1 MDSTHGCC
9 SPELVPKRKWDFS
22 SHDSFYDYYAKA
34 SQSKKTL
41 DRFRAVQAA
50 VLRIVQQ
57 GRFAGQALNVADIGC
72 GAGTQCMMW
81 AESGHCAFGVDVN
94 EPLIKLARKRAQ
106 ESRLHIDFSVGSAV
120 ELPWP
125 DQAMHVCL
133 LPEVLEH
140 VREWRL
146 CLTEAARILQPGGV
160 LFVSTTNKLCPSQQE
175 FNLPLYSWYPSSL
188 KRHFERLAV
197 TKRPELA
204 NFATYPAVNW
214 FSFYG
219 LRSELRR
226 LGLDSCDRFDVM
238 DLSVKGVLA
247 RLAVSCIRSFSIA
260 RWLAHA
266 ATPSTTLFA
275 VKK

>member
-1 MDSTHGCC
+1 MESTHGGF
-9 SPELVPKRKWDFS
+9 SPDSVPQQKWDS
-22 SHDSFYDYYAKA
+22 TSHEAFYDYYARE
-34 SQSKKTL
+34 SQSEKTL

-50 VLRIVQQ
+50 VLRIVHK

-81 AESGHCAFGVDVN
+81 AERGHGAFGVDVN
-94 EPLIKLARKRAQ
+94 EPLIELARKRAQ
-106 ESRLHIDFSVGSAV
+106 ELRLQIHFSVGSAV

-125 DQAMHVCL
+125 DQSMHVCL

-140 VREWRL
+140 VKEWKS
-146 CLTEAARILQPGGV
+146 CLTEAARILCPGGV

-175 FNLPLYSWYPSSL
+175 FNLPLYSWYPSPL
-188 KRHFERLAV
+188 KRRFEKLAV

-219 LRSELRR
+219 LRSELSR
-226 LGLDSCDRFDVM
+226 LDFDSCDRFDVM
-238 DLSVKGVLA
+238 DLSVKGVFA
-247 RLAVSCIRSFSIA
+247 RLAVSCIRNFTVV

-266 ATPSTTLFA
+266 VTPGTTLFA
-275 VKK
+275 VKR